1 MIGPPVSEHI
11 VSSLTGEGPIDLSHS
26 KYFHSDRVRRYEK
39 FGTGLF
45 FGQYDIHLN

>member
-26 KYFHSDRVRRYEK
+26 KYFHRDGVRQYEK

-45 FGQYDIHLN
+45 IGQYDIHLN